1 MKDSSS
7 GAIKLG
13 IIVLV
18 AIVIMALGFNFLKG
32 SSVLSDNHTYLASY
46 NNVEGLTLSNPVF
59 INGLQVGKVI
69 KIQPESNVSSILVT
83 LDIKKDILI
92 PDNSIAVI
100 VPNPLGNP
108 KIDILMGNSV
118 INLKENDTLLTLV
131 NKGIVDDVLDRVD
144 PVVDQVKKVTVTL
157 DTLLKNFNSTINN
170 RVRND
175 IEVTMDN
182 IQKLSGALLES
193 GESLKKIMDLQNGT
207 VNKSLRHIENLTSNL
222 DNQSD
227 NINHIISQLDRTSLK
242 LSELDFQTTLKT
254 IEHSLNM
261 LDTAIG
267 KLNNNNGTAGLL
279 LNDPTLYKNLVSTSK
294 KINTLLDDVRL
305 HPKRYMSVSLFGKK
319 KNNEKPLTEPIED
332 SIKFPE
338 KNR

>member
-1 MKDSSS
+1 MKDTSS

-18 AIVIMALGFNFLKG
+18 AIVVMALGFNFLKG
-32 SSVLSDNHTYLASY
+32 SSVLSDNQTYLARYS
-46 NNVEGLTLSNPVF
+46 NIEGLALSNPIV
-59 INGLQVGKVI
+59 INGLQVGTVKRI
-69 KIQPESNVSSILVT
+69 EPESNVSSIIVT
-83 LDIKKDILI
+83 LDIKRNIQI
-92 PDNSIAVI
+92 PNNSIAII

-108 KIDILMGNSV
+108 KIEIQMGNSSS
-118 INLKENDTLLTLV
+118 ILKENDTLLTLV

-182 IQKLSGALLES
+182 LQKLSNALLET
-193 GESLKKIMDLQNGT
+193 GESFKKIMDAQNGT
-207 VNKSLRHIENLTSNL
+207 VNKSLKHIEHITANL

-227 NINHIISQLDRTSLK
+227 NINHIISQLDKATLK
-242 LSELDFQTTLKT
+242 MSELDFQTTLKT
-254 IEHSLNM
+254 IEHSLIT

-267 KLNNNNGTAGLL
+267 KLNNNDGTAGLL
-279 LNDPTLYKNLVSTSK
+279 LNDPTLYKNLVSTSR

-305 HPKRYMSVSLFGKK
+305 HPKRYMTVSLFGKK
-319 KNNEKPLTEPIED
+319 KNNEKPLTNPIED
-332 SIKFPE
+332 SVVAPE